1 MYRWHKNLSPWLRS
15 HLDCFKHPSSILSY
29 GWRNTLRNG
38 SSHIRDEKKNASC
51 DILLMILWMLRT
63 HKKQN
68 KKNLKKEWNSR
79 RSLTISIGQCCLTSG
94 HYQKKWT
101 DCYTSNDQINN
112 IVPIYLVVSRPL
124 SEAQLEFYYSVTVTG
139 K

>member
-1 MYRWHKNLSPWLRS
+1 MEVHTLGMKKKSFLQ
-15 HLDCFKHPSSILSY
+15 CFIDDSLNVKD
-29 GWRNTLRNG
+29 T
-38 SSHIRDEKKNASC
+38 KK
-51 DILLMILWMLRT
+51 
-63 HKKQN
+63 KK
-68 KKNLKKEWNSR
+68 KLKKEWNSR
-79 RSLTISIGQCCLTSG
+79 RGLTISIGQCCLTSG

-124 SEAQLEFYYSVTVTG
+124 SEAQLEFYYNVTVTG